1 MAASID
7 YGMPFCKSCFNL
19 EGDADGLSFVT
30 GEEIK
35 KLERMIC
42 DINPIEIFRTKKA
55 SEIAEK
61 LMSPIITLQTSMITE
76 KEAELSVIENELV
89 NNVVNVDN
97 LSQRSLAEDDVLVI
111 DDKVTL
117 TRRVGRS
124 RVKGKVMAV
133 NTTYKGEVTY
143 DVQPQNGAVFYNNQ
157 NIQW

>member
-1 MAASID
+1 M
-7 YGMPFCKSCFNL
+7 G
-19 EGDADGLSFVT
+19 ADGLAFVT

-42 DINPIEIFRTKKA
+42 DINPIEIDRTKKA

-97 LSQRSLAEDDVLVI
+97 LSQRSLAEGDVLVI

-124 RVKGKVMAV
+124 QVKGKVTAV
-133 NTTYKGEVTY
+133 NTTDKGEVTY
-143 DVQPQNGAVFYNNQ
+143 DV
-157 NIQW
+157 